1 MKAFL
6 FKTKQVKIILIIA
19 ILLLTILGL
28 LNQTYYNSTREAL
41 IYEQVEKMKAEA
53 LNISISIQLSHRGG
67 RSLENLIEQNVMS
80 TSLREVTVF
89 DPSIFLKQQ
98 RKHQKIGDTENY
110 DQGILFGTY
119 QYEIEEDYDY
129 VRRAYEGK
137 KEFTFETE
145 IDRKPILKAYFYFH
159 LGYPV
164 IISIVSDISK
174 INNYM
179 VSFLLKM
186 QLLIGISTLLVL
198 IVLGIISRNYTSNI
212 IMGLQSEEA
221 AFFSNMD
228 LLFTTVKE
236 QRHDFNNHMS
246 TIQSLIATEQ
256 YEELRKFTD
265 EMIGEVTIINDI
277 ININSPALAGLIQA
291 KLTYASNHKIAFS
304 YEISSMQLEFLK
316 STDLVKIISNLI
328 DNAFD
333 TVKALPEQERK
344 VELTGYLEDDRLL
357 FKVFSSGP
365 PIPEDLID
373 KLFEKGF
380 STKKDKGHHSGLGLY
395 IVQRII
401 KRYHGRI
408 TVDSRVNGNTFTISI
423 PIKSKEICSL

>member
-1 MKAFL
+1 
-6 FKTKQVKIILIIA
+6 
-19 ILLLTILGL
+19 
-28 LNQTYYNSTREAL
+28 
-41 IYEQVEKMKAEA
+41 
-53 LNISISIQLSHRGG
+53 
-67 RSLENLIEQNVMS
+67 
-80 TSLREVTVF
+80 
-89 DPSIFLKQQ
+89 
-98 RKHQKIGDTENY
+98 
-110 DQGILFGTY
+110 
-119 QYEIEEDYDY
+119 
-129 VRRAYEGK
+129 
-137 KEFTFETE
+137 
-145 IDRKPILKAYFYFH
+145 
-159 LGYPV
+159 
-164 IISIVSDISK
+164 
-174 INNYM
+174 M

-365 PIPEDLID
+365 PIPENLID

-380 STKKDKGHHSGLGLY
+380 STKKIKDIILDWVY
-395 IVQRII
+395 I
-401 KRYHGRI
+401 
-408 TVDSRVNGNTFTISI
+408 
-423 PIKSKEICSL
+423 